1 MKTELC
7 RVVSHD
13 RIADRIYELVLEGT
27 MAADMLEPGRF
38 VHVKVSGGVD
48 PLLRRPISICDA
60 DKAMGRFTMVYRAE
74 GKGTQ
79 LLSERR
85 PGEQVDVLGPLGSG
99 FPVDAAVPGETAV
112 LIGGGIGVP
121 PLYYLSRQLTSRG
134 VQVVHVL
141 GFASAKD
148 MFYREQ
154 FEVLGPTHIATVDG
168 SCGLQ
173 GYVTDV
179 LRAEGMP
186 GCDIYY
192 ACGPTAMLRALE
204 ASEISKRGYVSLEE
218 RMGCGIGACLACVC
232 RLQDDP
238 QGTAY
243 RKVCTDGPVFPVG
256 EVIL

>member
-1 MKTELC
+1 
-7 RVVSHD
+7 
-13 RIADRIYELVLEGT
+13 
-27 MAADMLEPGRF
+27 MLEPGRF

-48 PLLRRPISICDA
+48 PLLRRPISICDV
-60 DKAMGRFTMVYRAE
+60 DKTLGRFKIVYRAE

-99 FPVDAAVPGETAV
+99 FPVDAAAPGETAV

-121 PLYYLSRQLTSRG
+121 PLYCLSRQLTSRG

-148 MFYREQ
+148 MFYRER
-154 FEVLGPTHIATVDG
+154 FEALGPTHIATVDG
-168 SCGLQ
+168 SRGLQ

-179 LRAEGMP
+179 LRAEGMTT
-186 GCDIYY
+186 CDVYY
-192 ACGPTAMLRALE
+192 ACGPAAMLRALE
-204 ASEISKRGYVSLEE
+204 ASRLGSRGYVSLEE

-232 RLQDDP
+232 RLQNDSE
-238 QGTAY
+238 GAAY

-256 EVIL
+256 EVVL